1 MRGAEAPAP
10 PFFLSASPEGFCGG
24 GGPSTHQWAYPAH
37 PRGSIRLTTKGTK
50 SVPGLCPWT
59 PVRGYRTFRARSALL
74 RLAPCCFLRFYRQ
87 PCKRGSMGDTFP
99 RGSRRPPLGR

>member
-1 MRGAEAPAP
+1 MKKLVMMLVCMFAVHTMVMAD
-10 PFFLSASPEGFCGG
+10 
-24 GGPSTHQWAYPAH
+24 
-37 PRGSIRLTTKGTK
+37 
-50 SVPGLCPWT
+50 
-59 PVRGYRTFRARSALL
+59 GYRTFRARSALL